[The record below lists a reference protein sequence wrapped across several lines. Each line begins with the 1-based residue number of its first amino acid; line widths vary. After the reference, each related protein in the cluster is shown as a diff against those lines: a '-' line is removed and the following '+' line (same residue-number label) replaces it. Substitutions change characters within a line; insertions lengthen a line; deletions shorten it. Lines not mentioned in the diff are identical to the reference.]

1 MLDQVQDLNQ
11 AGMFQLHTILEF
23 PEFVK
28 EAAQA
33 TMEDVRGL
41 DLDRFA
47 YPSQR
52 MLPMHTKSNTW
63 LSAAYLHKFG
73 SDLPH
78 REYEAAAER
87 LQKAAEYWG
96 IEIPGPDDVAVPP
109 PVPEVQ
115 YTITYPL
122 QNQSLACTA
131 CSGEDLLKVASDMLS
146 GGKYP
151 LAVRQDVAAQVL
163 RAPAEMISALPDQM
177 LSDLQKVAGMGIGTE
192 QAALTAIGQRR
203 HATQHYYK
211 PIGDGLR
218 ELEGMIKD
226 ASIEGLLSYEMTQ
239 KTATMLDAIDRFAG
253 LHERYNDTFQPPE
266 RQLFNV
272 TLADFDTF
280 TKLAVRL
287 PNGDWVRKA
296 DLEQVIPFLQE
307 SLGEKCASVEEA
319 VECVQAMPE
328 RRAKILSQH
337 LKGCGADVL

>member
-23 PEFVK
+23 PKFVK
-28 EAAQA
+28 EAAQTTPA
-33 TMEDVRGL
+33 DIREL
-41 DLDRFA
+41 DSDRFA
-47 YPSQR
+47 HPHDR
-52 MLPMHTKSNTW
+52 MLPMHTKADTW

-73 SDLPH
+73 SDLPATVQ
-78 REYEAAAER
+78 EEAAAR

-96 IEIPGPDDVAVPP
+96 IELPGPDDVVAPA
-109 PVPEVQ
+109 PVPEMQ
-115 YTITYPL
+115 YTITYHLENADPT
-122 QNQSLACTA
+122 CTA
-131 CSGEDLLKVASDMLS
+131 YSGEDLHKVASDMLS
-146 GGKYP
+146 SGKYP
-151 LAVRQDVAAQVL
+151 LLVRQSVASQVL
-163 RAPAEMISALPDQM
+163 RAPEEMVSALPDQM
-177 LSDLQKVAGMGIGTE
+177 ISDLQKVAGMGIGTE

-218 ELEGMIKD
+218 DLEGMIKS
-226 ASIEGLLSYEMTQ
+226 ASTDGLLSHEMTQ

-272 TLADFDTF
+272 TLADFDAF

-287 PNGDWVRKA
+287 PNGDWVRKT
-296 DLEQVIPFLQE
+296 DLENAMDFIHH
-307 SLGEKCASVEEA
+307 SLGHKCASVDDASEY
-319 VECVQAMPE
+319 VSTLPE
-328 RRAKILSQH
+328 RTARILSQH